1 MELMR
6 IRMKLSP
13 GQRLQAM
20 LDARMVLV
28 GFRRARLRRQYPDLS
43 DCDLNLILLEEIDR
57 AKKLAARPHLIPG
70 YPAKLE
76 EFKIPSDLPSNNTKK
91 VENKMVK

>member
-1 MELMR
+1 MTQSINSPFAHTDMELMR

-28 GFRRARLRRQYPDLS
+28 GFRRARLRRRYPDLS
-43 DCDLNLILLEEIDR
+43 ERDLNLKLLEEIDR
-57 AKKLAARPHLIPG
+57 AQKLATRPHPVPG
-70 YPAKLE
+70 YP
-76 EFKIPSDLPSNNTKK
+76 D
-91 VENKMVK
+91 

>member
-1 MELMR
+1 MTQPIVPPFTHTDVELMR
-6 IRMKLSP
+6 VRIKLSP

-43 DCDLNLILLEEIDR
+43 ERDLNLKLLEEIER
-57 AKKLAARPHLIPG
+57 AKKLDARPHPIPG
-70 YPAKLE
+70 YP
-76 EFKIPSDLPSNNTKK
+76 P
-91 VENKMVK
+91 